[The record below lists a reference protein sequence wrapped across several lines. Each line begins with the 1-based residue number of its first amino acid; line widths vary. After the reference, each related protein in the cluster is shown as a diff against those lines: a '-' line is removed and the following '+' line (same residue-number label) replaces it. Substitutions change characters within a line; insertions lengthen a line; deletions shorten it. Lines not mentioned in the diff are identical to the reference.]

1 MAENVEDIM
10 EFEDTQ
16 KGRVLTFSLDK
27 ESYGIDIKYVIEIIG
42 MQSITK
48 IPELPDYIKGVINL
62 RGKIIPV
69 IDVRL
74 KFKKEGKEYNDRT
87 CIIVVDINGISIGL
101 IVDSMLDNNILYA
114 EEMMK
119 ENEATTQSSVTVM
132 ICVIVFAI
140 VLSIV
145 LGVYISRIIGTPV
158 RQMVSVADAIALGNV
173 DVKVEV
179 DSKDEIGELSKS
191 FKKMIENIR
200 NQAYAAQKVAA
211 GDLTIDVPVNSADD
225 LLGNNLAEMVR
236 KNNEVLSSIYTASE
250 QVAVGSKQLTDSSII
265 LSEGATEQASA
276 IEELTASIE
285 EISSQTELNA
295 KNASQANG
303 ISDFIAQTDII
314 CSFKYTSYNLAVIY
328 TGINIKAY
336 FRVFI

>member
-101 IVDSMLDNNILYA
+101 IVDSVAEVITIPDEDLADPPHFSNSYNNR
-114 EEMMK
+114 
-119 ENEATTQSSVTVM
+119 
-132 ICVIVFAI
+132 
-140 VLSIV
+140 
-145 LGVYISRIIGTPV
+145 YIRKIG
-158 RQMVSVADAIALGNV
+158 
-173 DVKVEV
+173 K
-179 DSKDEIGELSKS
+179 IG
-191 FKKMIENIR
+191 
-200 NQAYAAQKVAA
+200 
-211 GDLTIDVPVNSADD
+211 
-225 LLGNNLAEMVR
+225 
-236 KNNEVLSSIYTASE
+236 NEVKLILDCEKLLS
-250 QVAVGSKQLTDSSII
+250 DD
-265 LSEGATEQASA
+265 
-276 IEELTASIE
+276 ELEDCVS
-285 EISSQTELNA
+285 
-295 KNASQANG
+295 
-303 ISDFIAQTDII
+303 
-314 CSFKYTSYNLAVIY
+314 
-328 TGINIKAY
+328 
-336 FRVFI
+336 